1 MPITIKISD
10 TVRVLIYSKDE
21 IDQMLFEKADKV
33 DNAIEGNLVN
43 LTAPDGNIADSGI
56 NADDLILGGT
66 IDGGV
71 F

>member
-1 MPITIKISD
+1 MPITVKISD
-10 TVRVLIYSKDE
+10 TVQALIYSKAE
-21 IDQMLFEKADKV
+21 IDGLLLEKADKV
-33 DNAIEGNLVN
+33 DNAVEGNLVN
-43 LTAPDGNIADSGI
+43 LIAPDGNIADSGI